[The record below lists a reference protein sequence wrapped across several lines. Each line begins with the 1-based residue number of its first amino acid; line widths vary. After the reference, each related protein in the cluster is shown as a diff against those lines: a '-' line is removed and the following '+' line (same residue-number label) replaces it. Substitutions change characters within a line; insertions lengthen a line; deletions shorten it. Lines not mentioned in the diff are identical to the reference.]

1 VADPFLVHRAE
12 QAFLGALVARQG
24 RVGAGTALV
33 GDAGPG
39 GLAGLRPQDFADPRH
54 QAIYAAL
61 AGQALP
67 ERRGLPGLYER
78 LRAFMSRLLSAQAR
92 DTAAY
97 MAGLPGLCPDSAN
110 LPAYTAM
117 VTEASQARA
126 VPAPTVPA
134 AAVPAPTVPAP
145 TVPAAAVPVPQA
157 THAPQR
163 PAAENPRLASAGQW
177 LDGARQAGT
186 RQATQAYTA
195 PPSQTGRALDGLDRQ
210 TARLARALSADARR
224 LADRAVPQAAVVPVP
239 PESQPATLNGNSLL
253 NALQE
258 QMLAD
263 LMLHPAS
270 RGDVTSWLPARVFSA
285 GHNRTLYQ
293 LISLRLNGGRP
304 VDPLIIAW
312 DASTLAGTAGSG
324 TAQGESLAA
333 AALRLGASNPAPGI
347 VAVLAQPLYAEHVC
361 TQAFGPGWREGPRP
375 VPVPPVASA
384 APASQAQAAA
394 PSAAEQ
400 SPSAARQ
407 PSSPVAP
414 APKAASRPEP
424 APAAAGRQVP
434 APPRLAPGL
443 PLRPPLPDVA
453 EPGPVPRR

>member
-1 VADPFLVHRAE
+1 VADPYLVHRAE
-12 QAFLGALVARQG
+12 QAYLGALLARQG
-24 RVGAGTALV
+24 RPGTGTALA

-67 ERRGLPGLYER
+67 GRRGLPGLYER
-78 LRAFMSRLLSAQAR
+78 LRALVSRLLSAQTR
-92 DTAAY
+92 DAAAY

-110 LPAYTAM
+110 LPAYAAM

-126 VPAPTVPA
+126 VPAP
-134 AAVPAPTVPAP
+134 AVPAPAAPAP
-145 TVPAAAVPVPQA
+145 VVPVPQA
-157 THAPQR
+157 APGRQR

-186 RQATQAYTA
+186 RQATRAYAA
-195 PPSQTGRALDGLDRQ
+195 PPSQTGRALDGMDRQ

-224 LADRAVPQAAVVPVP
+224 LADRAVPQAAVVPA
-239 PESQPATLNGNSLL
+239 PESQPAPLNGNTLL
-253 NALQE
+253 DTLQE

-270 RGDVTSWLPARVFSA
+270 RGDITSWLPATVFSA

-293 LISLRLNGGRP
+293 LISHRLDGGRP

-312 DASTLAGTAGSG
+312 DASTLAGTAGSE
-324 TAQGESLAA
+324 TAKRASLAV
-333 AALRLGASNPAPGI
+333 AALRLGASNPAPGTA
-347 VAVLAQPLYAEHVC
+347 AVLAQPLYAEQVC
-361 TQAFGPGWREGPRP
+361 TQAFGPGWREGSRP
-375 VPVPPVASA
+375 VPVPP
-384 APASQAQAAA
+384 
-394 PSAAEQ
+394 PSAAALASQVRTATPSPAEQ
-400 SPSAARQ
+400 AQPAARQ
-407 PSSPVAP
+407 PSSPVAR
-414 APKAASRPEP
+414 AAKAASRPEP

-434 APPRLAPGL
+434 APPRLASGL
-443 PLRPPLPDVA
+443 PLRPPLPGTA

>member
-1 VADPFLVHRAE
+1 VADPYLVHRAE
-12 QAFLGALVARQG
+12 QAYLGALLARQG
-24 RVGAGTALV
+24 RPGTGTALA

-78 LRAFMSRLLSAQAR
+78 LRAFMSRLLSGQAR

-97 MAGLPGLCPDSAN
+97 LAGLPGLCPDSAN
-110 LPAYTAM
+110 LPAYAAM

-126 VPAPTVPA
+126 VPAP
-134 AAVPAPTVPAP
+134 AVPAPAAPAP
-145 TVPAAAVPVPQA
+145 VVPVPQA
-157 THAPQR
+157 APGRQR

-186 RQATQAYTA
+186 RQAGTRQATRAYTA
-195 PPSQTGRALDGLDRQ
+195 PPSQTSRAPDSLDRR
-210 TARLARALSADARR
+210 TARLARVLSADARR

-239 PESQPATLNGNSLL
+239 PESQPAPLNGNTLL

-270 RGDVTSWLPARVFSA
+270 RGDVTSWLPATVFSS

>member
-1 VADPFLVHRAE
+1 MADPYLVHRAE

-24 RVGAGTALV
+24 RVGTGTALA

-39 GLAGLRPQDFADPRH
+39 GLAGLRPQDFADPWH

-61 AGQALP
+61 AGQAP
-67 ERRGLPGLYER
+67 PGRRGLPGPYER
-78 LRAFMSRLLSAQAR
+78 LRALMSRLLGTQTR
-92 DTAAY
+92 DAAAY

-110 LPAYTAM
+110 LPAYAAM

-126 VPAPTVPA
+126 VPAP
-134 AAVPAPTVPAP
+134 
-145 TVPAAAVPVPQA
+145 AVPVPPPA
-157 THAPQR
+157 HGSQR
-163 PAAENPRLASAGQW
+163 PVAENPRLASAGQW

-186 RQATQAYTA
+186 RAYTA
-195 PPSQTGRALDGLDRQ
+195 PPSQTGRAPDSLDGLDRQ
-210 TARLARALSADARR
+210 TARLARVLSADARR
-224 LADRAVPQAAVVPVP
+224 LADRAVPRAAVVPVP
-239 PESQPATLNGNSLL
+239 PESQPAPLNGNALL

-270 RGDVTSWLPARVFSA
+270 RGDVTSWLPAMVFSA

-293 LISLRLNGGRP
+293 LIRLRLDGGRP

-312 DASTLAGTAGSG
+312 DASTLAGAAGSG

-333 AALRLGASNPAPGI
+333 AALRLGASNPAPGTA
-347 VAVLAQPLYAEHVC
+347 AVLAQPLYAEQVC
-361 TQAFGPGWREGPRP
+361 TQAFGTDWRKRPRP
-375 VPVPPVASA
+375 APVPPPASA
-384 APASQAQAAA
+384 ASASQAQANT
-394 PSAAEQ
+394 PFAAEQ
-400 SPSAARQ
+400 APPVARQ
-407 PSSPVAP
+407 PSSPTAP
-414 APKAASRPEP
+414 AVKAASRPEP

-434 APPRLAPGL
+434 APPRLASGL
-443 PLRPPLPDVA
+443 PLRPPLPGAA